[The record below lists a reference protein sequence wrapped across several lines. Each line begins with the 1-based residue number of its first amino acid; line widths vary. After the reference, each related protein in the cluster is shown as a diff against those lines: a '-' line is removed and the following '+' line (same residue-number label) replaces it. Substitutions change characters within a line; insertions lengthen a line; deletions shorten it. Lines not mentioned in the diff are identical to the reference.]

1 MQGVDA
7 TESHA
12 TVHAVNIGG
21 ISETEVDIPPGVT
34 VLSGRNA
41 TNRTSF
47 LQTIMAAM
55 GSDAATLKGD
65 AEEGAVEL
73 SIDGEQY
80 RRTLHR
86 TAGGV
91 RFEGDP
97 YLDDPTLGNLFA
109 FLLESNDARQAVI
122 REQELRD
129 LIMEPVDT
137 EEIQAEVDRL
147 EATRADIDDEL
158 DDVAKLKEELPGLE
172 QRKQELAGEIEDRR
186 EELAAIEADLESME
200 SEVEESRA
208 EKQKLDT
215 KLEELRDLRADL
227 ESVRADIDIQQESIE
242 SLRRELADRR
252 SEREELDTLDGD
264 PQAVDSQLSELR
276 TRKRTLESEV
286 SELQDILQFNEE
298 MLDGEETA
306 VSEALRDTQ
315 ADNPT
320 DQLLDDAETVCW
332 TCGSEVPTD
341 RIEQTIETLR
351 ELRHQQTSEIRS
363 IETDLAELREQ
374 KERFER
380 QQRRRESLAAE
391 IADAEAELQQRSSRL
406 QQLRERREQL
416 SEEVA
421 DLEQTVTE
429 LESEE
434 FSEVLERH
442 RAANQQEFELERLES
457 ELAEVTD
464 RIKTIESEL
473 ARETELRE
481 RREAIVDELQE
492 QRTRID
498 RTERQA
504 VEEFNERMA
513 DILEM
518 LQYDNLARIWIER
531 KQQSGKSDR
540 TTTFELH
547 VVRTTESGATYEDTI
562 DHLSE
567 SEREVT
573 GLTFALAGYLV
584 HDVHETVPFMLLD
597 SLEAIDSDR
606 LADLVSYF
614 AEYSEYLVVALL
626 PEDARALSDEYTR
639 ITEI

>member
-7 TESHA
+7 TESQV

-21 ISETEVDIPPGVT
+21 IRETEVDIPPGVT

-86 TAGGV
+86 TEGGV
-91 RFEGDP
+91 RFEGEP

-122 REQELRD
+122 RKQELRD

-137 EEIQAEVDRL
+137 DEIQAEIDRL
-147 EATRADIDDEL
+147 EATRAEVDDEL
-158 DDVAKLKEELPGLE
+158 DAVAELKEELPGLE
-172 QRKQELAGEIEDRR
+172 QRKQELAGEIEQRR

-200 SEVEESRA
+200 SDVEQTRA
-208 EKQKLDT
+208 EKQELDA

-227 ESVRADIDIQQESIE
+227 ESVRSDIDIQQESIE
-242 SLRRELADRR
+242 SLREELAESRA
-252 SEREELDTLDGD
+252 EREELDTLDGD
-264 PQAVDSQLSELR
+264 PQAVESQLRQLR
-276 TRKRTLESEV
+276 TRKRTLESEA

-306 VSEALRDTQ
+306 VSEVLRDTE

-332 TCGSEVPTD
+332 TCGSEVPTE
-341 RIEQTIETLR
+341 RVEQTIETLR
-351 ELRHQQTSEIRS
+351 ELRQQQTSEIRS
-363 IETDLAELREQ
+363 IETELAELREQ
-374 KERFER
+374 KERYER
-380 QQRRRESLAAE
+380 QQRREESLAAE
-391 IADAEAELQQRSSRL
+391 IADAEAELQQRTSRL

-421 DLEQTVTE
+421 ELEQTVTE

-434 FSEVLERH
+434 FSEVLQRH
-442 RAANQQEFELERLES
+442 REANQQEFELERLES

-464 RIKTIESEL
+464 RIKAIESEL

-481 RREAIVDELQE
+481 RRETIVEELQE

-498 RTERQA
+498 RTEREA

-513 DILEM
+513 EILEM

-531 KQQSGKSDR
+531 KQQSGHSDR
-540 TTTFELH
+540 DTTFELH
-547 VVRTTESGATYEDTI
+547 VVRTTESGASYEDTI

-626 PEDARALSDEYTR
+626 PEDAQALSDEYTR
-639 ITEI
+639 VTEI

>member
-137 EEIQAEVDRL
+137 DEIQAEVDRL

>member
-1 MQGVDA
+1 MQGVDT
-7 TESHA
+7 TESQA

-55 GSDAATLKGD
+55 GSDAATLRGD
-65 AEEGAVEL
+65 AEDGVVEL

-80 RRTLHR
+80 RRTLQR
-86 TAGGV
+86 TDSGV
-91 RFEGDP
+91 RFGGEP

-109 FLLESNDARQAVI
+109 FLLESNDARQAVL
-122 REQELRD
+122 RKRD
-129 LIMEPVDT
+129 LRGLIMKPVDT
-137 EEIQAEVDRL
+137 DEIQAEIDRL
-147 EATRADIDDEL
+147 EADRADIDDEL
-158 DDVAKLKEELPGLE
+158 DAVAELKEELPGLE
-172 QRKQELAGEIEDRR
+172 QRKQELAAEIEQRR
-186 EELAAIEADLESME
+186 EDLAAIEHDLESME
-200 SEVEESRA
+200 SEVEQSRA
-208 EKQKLDT
+208 EKQELDA

-227 ESVRADIDIQQESIE
+227 ESVRSDIDIQQESIE
-242 SLRRELADRR
+242 SLRRELAEHR
-252 SEREELDTLDGD
+252 SEREELDAPDGD
-264 PQAVDSQLSELR
+264 PQAVDSQLGELR

-306 VSEALRDTQ
+306 VSEALRDTR

-320 DQLLDDAETVCW
+320 DRLLDDAETVCW
-332 TCGSEVPTD
+332 TCGSEVPTE
-341 RIEQTIETLR
+341 RIERTIQTLR
-351 ELRHQQTSEIRS
+351 EVRQQRTSEVRD
-363 IETDLAELREQ
+363 IEAELAELREQ
-374 KERFER
+374 KERHER
-380 QQRRRESLAAE
+380 QQRRQESLTAE
-391 IADAEAELQQRSSRL
+391 IADAEAELQQRTSRL
-406 QQLRERREQL
+406 QQLRQRREQL

-421 DLEQTVTE
+421 ELEQTVTA

-442 RAANQQEFELERLES
+442 REANQQEFELDRLES
-457 ELAEVTD
+457 ELATVTD
-464 RIKTIESEL
+464 RIRTIESEL
-473 ARETELRE
+473 ARETELQD
-481 RREAIVDELQE
+481 RREAIVEELQE

-531 KQQSGKSDR
+531 KQQSGQHDR
-540 TTTFELH
+540 DTTFELH
-547 VVRTTESGATYEDTI
+547 VVRTTESGTTYEDTI

-626 PEDARALSDEYTR
+626 PEDAQALSEEYTR
-639 ITEI
+639 VTEI